1 MHIAALLVVGS
12 ATLDD
17 DGAIQATRI
26 PTTCFE
32 VSQIPLEVTIPLVIV
47 VHAEAGRDYEPQ
59 LYVVCKDPAGQRS
72 GSSESSWHWPDDEDR
87 PSKYRCFTYPFT
99 FLISAEGQYTIGA
112 YYDSY
117 GIAEMATPIPLSIR
131 LFESDT
137 HADSDE
143 PAELDETVTY

>member
-17 DGAIQATRI
+17 EGAIQATRI

-32 VSQIPLEVTIPLVIV
+32 VNQIPLEVTIPLVIV

-59 LYVVCKDPAGQRS
+59 LYVVCKDPTGQRT
-72 GSSESSWHWPDDEDR
+72 GSSESSWHWPDDEDK

-99 FLISAEGQYTIGA
+99 FLISTEGQYTIGA
-112 YYDSY
+112 YYDDY
-117 GIAEMATPIPLSIR
+117 GIAEMTTPIPVSIQLVGSTAAADMGETAQLS
-131 LFESDT
+131 
-137 HADSDE
+137 
-143 PAELDETVTY
+143 